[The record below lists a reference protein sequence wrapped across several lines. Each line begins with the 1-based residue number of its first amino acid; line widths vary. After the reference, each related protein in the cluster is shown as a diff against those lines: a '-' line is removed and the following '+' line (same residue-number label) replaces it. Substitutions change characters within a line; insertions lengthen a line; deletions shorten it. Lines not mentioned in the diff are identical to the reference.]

1 MAAEEQPT
9 TSLLEERVETVKRYG
24 VAGLVVILVP
34 FFTPYIEDYMSKQ
47 QEDTMRVIA
56 REIGTDLKTSI
67 VRHID
72 KSNKVDVDTLVTIT
86 RLSVAK
92 QSIHK
97 VKFIKELLNKYKGCE
112 VDNSDRIKSKI
123 KTELYRQSAIYVTFL
138 NKFED
143 PVIGR
148 IGDYIAAEFPMTVFL
163 EGVNVIALD
172 TEISVDVRSDDIM
185 VYMLDIQDTFFTE
198 MEHKMKRGIYDTR
211 YYK

>member
-34 FFTPYIEDYMSKQ
+34 FFTPYIEDYLSKQ
-47 QEDTMRVIA
+47 QEDTMRIIA

-97 VKFIKELLNKYKGCE
+97 VKFIKELLNKYEGCE
-112 VDNSDRIKSKI
+112 VENSDRIKSKI

-148 IGDYIAAEFPMTVFL
+148 IGDYIASEFPMTIFL
-163 EGVNVIALD
+163 EGVNAIALD
-172 TEISVDVRSDDIM
+172 TESSVDVRSDDIM

-198 MEHKMKRGIYDTR
+198 MERKMKRSIYDSR